1 MSLVN
6 VEIKTLRISC
16 GRPTIVTAQHRSLW
30 RSRLAHLPAERTDVS
45 EAPPGHPSE
54 RRDIRRVVDHWLRN
68 TSEDGAIPSLDNFD
82 FSPMKG
88 DWKHRFLICSDP
100 TVENAVFIVYGL
112 EFAKLL
118 NLPEAVAGS
127 RPLIPQIPE
136 RYRPVFTVGCS
147 MAMTE
152 PVPARF
158 SGVVIADD
166 FNAEFYRAVFLPI
179 SLHPNW
185 SKRLIFGTF
194 NYRKAIS
201 VDQNANQS

>member
-1 MSLVN
+1 LD
-6 VEIKTLRISC
+6 TLLA
-16 GRPTIVTAQHRSLW
+16 AQQCVL
-30 RSRLAHLPAERTDVS
+30 
-45 EAPPGHPSE
+45 EAPLERPSE
-54 RRDIRRVVDHWLRN
+54 RRDVRQVVDHWLRN
-68 TSEDGAIPSLDNFD
+68 ASEDGVIPSLDNFD

-100 TVENAVFIVYGL
+100 TVENAVFIIYGL
-112 EFAKLL
+112 EFAQLL

-127 RPLIPQIPE
+127 RPLMPQIPE

-147 MAMTE
+147 MAITE

-179 SLHPNW
+179 NLHPNW